1 MHSGGGP
8 GLVEQDGVVQGLPGF
23 ARRGRQICFAATG
36 FGAAR
41 TGLVEEPLNKS
52 TCMQR
57 SFTRQELYELV
68 WNHPRTALA
77 KQLGV
82 SDVWIAKQCRSVCIP
97 MPPPGYW
104 ARAQHGKSSR
114 RPSLPTRLPGHPRV
128 VVIGDSPSTR
138 WGRVED
144 GSEQLA
150 PPVFEEEMN
159 DQVGAALALIGKV
172 TAKRDLSQPH
182 RALSRILAREE
193 RRRATFAERGWT
205 LDKPLFEDTAH
216 QRQLRIFN
224 SLSWFLDR
232 VVSGSDVLDDDQWIQ
247 GLGTTHRLRLRID
260 FGGTALDVRFLEPTE
275 SAKVLGE
282 KPPTTTTLRIE
293 PARRDFPTEEWRDQP
308 GGRLEQQLPEI
319 TKALLLSAER
329 RQRLEAQRRYEW
341 RLERHQDH
349 LKELEKRR
357 VEAEQHRL
365 LVIEARRKKIQDG
378 MLALAQD
385 ARMARELR
393 SLITSLEQ
401 HPDLKGELPATF
413 KAWRNEALDLAES
426 LDPMN
431 RPILDLLGDFGAPGA

>member
-1 MHSGGGP
+1 MIEKGGVGQRRP
-8 GLVEQDGVVQGLPGF
+8 AF
-23 ARRGRQICFAATG
+23 AKRGRQTCFAVTG

-41 TGLVEEPLNKS
+41 TGLVKEPLNKS

-114 RPSLPTRLPGHPRV
+114 RPSLPTRLPGHLRA
-128 VVIGDSPSTR
+128 VVIGDSPSSR
-138 WGRVED
+138 WGRVKD
-144 GSEQLA
+144 WSEQPA
-150 PPVFEEEMN
+150 PPVFEEDMS
-159 DQVGAALALIGKV
+159 DQVGAALALIGKIA
-172 TAKRDLSQPH
+172 AKRDLSQPH

-193 RRRATFAERGWT
+193 KRRATFAERGWS

-224 SLSWFLDR
+224 SLSWILDC
-232 VVSGSDVLDDDQWIQ
+232 VVSGSDVLDDDQWIK

-260 FGGTALDVRFLEPTE
+260 FGGTAMDVRFLEPT
-275 SAKVLGE
+275 AAIKVIGE
-282 KPPTTTTLRIE
+282 KPPATTTIRIE
-293 PARRDFPTEEWRDQP
+293 PARRDLPAEEWRDQP
-308 GGRLEQQLPEI
+308 GDRLEQQLPEI

-329 RQRLEAQRRYEW
+329 RLRFESQRQYEW
-341 RLERHQDH
+341 RLERHQEH
-349 LKELEKRR
+349 LKELEARR
-357 VEAEQHRL
+357 VEAEQRRL
-365 LVIEARRKKIQDG
+365 LAIEERRKKIRDG
-378 MLALAQD
+378 ILALAQD

-401 HPDLKGELPATF
+401 HPDLQGELPATF
-413 KAWRNEALDLAES
+413 KAWRNEALELAAS
-426 LDPMN
+426 LDPMK
-431 RPILDLLGDFGAPGA
+431 RPILDLLGDFGAPEA